1 MQSAVAAQIISVLI
15 FAVSFSAIGQ
25 QTGGLAK
32 DWFLRDPGQ
41 DSLQGI
47 SVERTYSTLLQHE
60 PSRSVIVAVIDS
72 GIDIDHEDLK
82 SVIWLNEDEIAGN
95 GIDDDK
101 NGYIDDLHGWN
112 FIGGKEG
119 NVSTD
124 NLEITREYAR
134 LKKKFEGVDENKISK
149 KQKKEYAQFLKIKD
163 QFEKRKAKDT
173 RQYELFSQQYDL
185 YKNLQANIRTSA
197 DTLKLLLKVD
207 VLTLPMLDQFQTTEP
222 DLLFAKGLLTNVLK
236 KAEPDGTLENFLAEL
251 EENITYSKSAVDHYR
266 TIVEYSYNENFDSR
280 KIVGDDY
287 SNIYQRDYGNNDVE
301 GPDPMHGTHVAGIIA
316 ADRKNNLGIKGI
328 ADNVKIMSIR
338 AVPNG
343 DERDKDV
350 ANAILYAVNNGAKI
364 INMSFGK
371 SYSPQKEA
379 VDKAVK
385 YAEQKNVLLIHA
397 AGNDGDDIDVEKN
410 FPTRYYLDG
419 KEAKNWIEIGASA
432 WGSDENF
439 VGSFSNYGKKSV
451 DLFAPGVEIY
461 STTPNNTYQDL
472 QGTSMASPCT
482 AGVAAILMSY
492 FPEFTPQQI
501 KDILRKSTRKFDG
514 LEVQRPGGSGKVKF
528 DQLSSTGGLVNT
540 YEAVKLAQSLKSTK
554 TIK

>member
-1 MQSAVAAQIISVLI
+1 MQRVLIARIIGVLI

-101 NGYIDDLHGWN
+101 NGYVDDLHGWN

-185 YKNLQANIRTSA
+185 YKNLQTNIRTSA

-236 KAEPDGTLENFLAEL
+236 KAEPDGTLESFLAEL

-419 KEAKNWIEIGASA
+419 KEAK
-432 WGSDENF
+432 
-439 VGSFSNYGKKSV
+439 
-451 DLFAPGVEIY
+451 
-461 STTPNNTYQDL
+461 
-472 QGTSMASPCT
+472 
-482 AGVAAILMSY
+482 
-492 FPEFTPQQI
+492 
-501 KDILRKSTRKFDG
+501 
-514 LEVQRPGGSGKVKF
+514 
-528 DQLSSTGGLVNT
+528 
-540 YEAVKLAQSLKSTK
+540 KLD
-554 TIK
+554 